1 MLAKMKILAKTL
13 AINENSRGKWTWW
26 REIHIAKF
34 QTDESSQEEETKIQ
48 CRNKPSPP
56 SRNRKKRQEP
66 NNRWRLRDPAEKEKG
81 QAIRKQD
88 YWKGGTSEGTACLY
102 AGTGRSARIP
112 TANGAIEKSGSGE
125 ETNCSSRWETFG
137 SANSQTADRE
147 KKLTVHPDG
156 KPLDRQI
163 AKPKMQQSKAQ

>member
-56 SRNRKKRQEP
+56 SRNRKKDKNPITDEDYVTP
-66 NNRWRLRDPAEKEKG
+66 LKKKKDKPYENKTIEKG
-81 QAIRKQD
+81 ERP
-88 YWKGGTSEGTACLY
+88 KGPLVFTPVQEDQL
-102 AGTGRSARIP
+102 
-112 TANGAIEKSGSGE
+112 E
-125 ETNCSSRWETFG
+125 
-137 SANSQTADRE
+137 SQPLMAQSKKADRG

-163 AKPKMQQSKAQ
+163 AKPRIGRRN